1 LVGEVENTPVPDS
14 SSASAFF
21 AERGWLG
28 VLAVC
33 LQHEKSERSENEETS
48 GLLVRV

>member
-14 SSASAFF
+14 SSASEFF

-28 VLAVC
+28 VFWLSVAAR
-33 LQHEKSERSENEETS
+33 KKAS
-48 GLLVRV
+48 GAKMKRHLVF

>member
-14 SSASAFF
+14 SSASEFF

-28 VLAVC
+28 VLGC
-33 LQHEKSERSENEETS
+33 LSQHEKSERSENEETS
-48 GLLVRV
+48 VF